1 MNFAIA
7 QLDEIS
13 PTKCPCG
20 WARRAF
26 ASLAHAP
33 ASVHLVE
40 ISEDARAHYHRTMTE
55 IYVVLEGEGLIEL
68 DGIPHAVKP
77 MSAITE
83 STSRYVSSFVR
94 LSKMVAPVTQT
105 SPWISFISL
114 YVSSSISPE
123 STPSL
128 SCFIE

>member
-13 PTKCPCG
+13 PTRCPCG

-68 DGIPHAVKP
+68 DGVPHAVKP
-77 MSAITE
+77 MSAIMIQPGC
-83 STSRYVSSFVR
+83 RHRAVG
-94 LSKMVAPVTQT
+94 
-105 SPWISFISL
+105 SL
-114 YVSSSISPE
+114 KILNIPIPAFDPADE
-123 STPSL
+123 
-128 SCFIE
+128 FFD